1 VAHDVFIS
9 YSPQDKLTA
18 DAACAVLEAA
28 GIRCWI
34 APRDVTPGSEWSESI
49 IDAIAE
55 VRAFVLVFSGH
66 ANESGQIKREVERA
80 VHQGIPIIPLRIE
93 DVAPTKSLE
102 YFISTPHWLDAF
114 SPPLQQHLTHLAQIL
129 RTLLDGET
137 PGQIPTPSPLAGVKP
152 WWLAIAGGAVM
163 VLAAAML
170 LRSPGPAVVPKPAP
184 APPVPAGYVA
194 PPQGPS
200 TAGMSPA
207 WVACVTNLVDQ
218 TRIAACT
225 SLIQSGRETRRNIA
239 VAYFNRGVAFDDEGE
254 HQLAIDDYNWVLR
267 AQPNDQETLTNRG
280 LAYIRL
286 GDYPDAVSDLNRAIR
301 LQPNNPLAINN
312 RGRAYM
318 EQGQYDL
325 AIADFNQAIHL
336 DSTMANAF
344 TNRCEARARQ
354 NQGLGQ
360 AMADCNL
367 ALSHIPNDADGLDA
381 RGLVYL
387 RQSQPDQAIADFTAA
402 LKLDP
407 KRASSLYGRAV
418 AMKAKTGQTDS
429 GDASA
434 AQALDQ
440 NIAARFVGYGLP
452 A

>member
-1 VAHDVFIS
+1 
-9 YSPQDKLTA
+9 
-18 DAACAVLEAA
+18 
-28 GIRCWI
+28 
-34 APRDVTPGSEWSESI
+34 
-49 IDAIAE
+49 
-55 VRAFVLVFSGH
+55 
-66 ANESGQIKREVERA
+66 
-80 VHQGIPIIPLRIE
+80 
-93 DVAPTKSLE
+93 
-102 YFISTPHWLDAF
+102 
-114 SPPLQQHLTHLAQIL
+114 
-129 RTLLDGET
+129 
-137 PGQIPTPSPLAGVKP
+137 
-152 WWLAIAGGAVM
+152 
-163 VLAAAML
+163 
-170 LRSPGPAVVPKPAP
+170 
-184 APPVPAGYVA
+184 
-194 PPQGPS
+194 
-200 TAGMSPA
+200 
-207 WVACVTNLVDQ
+207 
-218 TRIAACT
+218 
-225 SLIQSGRETRRNIA
+225 